1 MLPKP
6 YKEQIDFIPPF
17 RVRGKNKI
25 KNIKIMNPKYKKYFK
40 NSIIVLVA
48 AIVVF
53 FGYKYFTTEKKANIA
68 VQTVK
73 LSKQNV
79 TTSVTATGTV
89 EPVDQVDVGT
99 QVSGIINHIY
109 ADYNSPVKKGQLLA
123 ELDKTNLQES
133 VNNASAQ
140 YNASLNELN
149 YYQQNYNRQNN
160 MYKAGVISKA
170 DYEQAAYQVKN
181 SQETVS
187 QRKTAL
193 AQARTNLSYANI
205 YAPID
210 GIILS
215 REVEEGQTVAAS
227 MTTPTLFTIAKDIT
241 KMQVEANVD
250 EADIGGVEVGQ
261 RVSFTV
267 DAYPQEEF
275 SGRVRQVRL
284 SATTESNVV
293 TYTVIIDADNP
304 EQKLKPGLTATI
316 TIFTQE
322 LKDIDTVPASAIAFS
337 PDTETLQKYY
347 QQNQITAKIPEIK
360 TGKGKEKY
368 IWIKNNDGS
377 LSQKLITIGI
387 NDGINIQVVSGLSG
401 NEQIVSSLE
410 EQTEAVAS
418 SSEDESSPF
427 MPKRPDNN
435 NKKSSSNQG
444 SPN

>member
-1 MLPKP
+1 
-6 YKEQIDFIPPF
+6 
-17 RVRGKNKI
+17 
-25 KNIKIMNPKYKKYFK
+25 MNPKYKKYFK

-53 FGYKYFTTEKKANIA
+53 FGYKYLTTEKKASIA

-133 VNNASAQ
+133 VNNALAQ

-149 YYQQNYNRQNN
+149 YYQQNNNRQNN
-160 MYKAGVISKA
+160 MYKSGVISKA

-347 QQNQITAKIPEIK
+347 QQNQIKAKIPEIK
-360 TGKGKEKY
+360 TGKNKEKY

-377 LSQKLITIGI
+377 LSQKQITIGI
-387 NDGINIQVVSGLSG
+387 NDGINIQVVSGLTGS
-401 NEQIVSSLE
+401 EQIVTSLE
-410 EQTEAVAS
+410 EQTEPVAK
-418 SSEDESSPF
+418 SESDGSSPF
-427 MPKRPDNN
+427 MPKRPNNN

-444 SPN
+444 PPN

>member
-1 MLPKP
+1 
-6 YKEQIDFIPPF
+6 
-17 RVRGKNKI
+17 
-25 KNIKIMNPKYKKYFK
+25 MNPKYKKYFK
-40 NSIIVLVA
+40 NSIIVLVS
-48 AIVVF
+48 AIVIF
-53 FGYKYFTTEKKANIA
+53 FVYKYFTTEKTSNIE

-73 LSKQNV
+73 LTKQNV

-99 QVSGIINHIY
+99 QVSGIINNIY
-109 ADYNSPVKKGQLLA
+109 VDYNSQVKKGQLLA

-133 VNNASAQ
+133 VNNALAQ

-149 YYQQNYNRQNN
+149 YYQQNYNRQSN
-160 MYKAGVISKA
+160 MFKSGVISKA
-170 DYEQAAYQVKN
+170 DYEQASYQVKN

-215 REVEEGQTVAAS
+215 REVEEGQTVQAS

-241 KMQVEANVD
+241 KMQVEADVD

-322 LKDIDTVPASAIAFS
+322 LKDTNTVPASAIAFS
-337 PDTETLQKYY
+337 PDKETLKKYY

-377 LSQKLITIGI
+377 LSQKQITIGI

-401 NEQIVSSLE
+401 NEQIVTSLD
-410 EQTEAVAS
+410 EQTEPVVKS
-418 SSEDESSPF
+418 SGDGSSPF
-427 MPKRPDNN
+427 MPKRPNNN

-444 SPN
+444 PPN

>member
-1 MLPKP
+1 
-6 YKEQIDFIPPF
+6 
-17 RVRGKNKI
+17 
-25 KNIKIMNPKYKKYFK
+25 MNPKYKKYFK

-53 FGYKYFTTEKKANIA
+53 FGYKYFTTEKKASIA
-68 VQTVK
+68 AQTVK

-133 VNNASAQ
+133 VNNALAQ

-160 MYKAGVISKA
+160 MYKSGVISKA

-347 QQNQITAKIPEIK
+347 QQNQITAKIPEVK
-360 TGKGKEKY
+360 TGKNKEKY

-377 LSQKLITIGI
+377 LSQKQITIGI
-387 NDGINIQVVSGLSG
+387 NDGINVQVVSGLTGS
-401 NEQIVSSLE
+401 EQIVSSLE

-418 SSEDESSPF
+418 SSEDGSSPF
-427 MPKRPDNN
+427 MPKRPNNN

-444 SPN
+444 PPN

>member
-1 MLPKP
+1 
-6 YKEQIDFIPPF
+6 
-17 RVRGKNKI
+17 
-25 KNIKIMNPKYKKYFK
+25 MNPKYIKYFK
-40 NSIIVLVA
+40 NSLIVLVA

-53 FGYKYFTTEKKANIA
+53 FGYKYFTTEKKASIA
-68 VQTVK
+68 AQTVK

-133 VNNASAQ
+133 VNNALAQ

-149 YYQQNYNRQNN
+149 YYQQNNNRQNN
-160 MYKAGVISKA
+160 MYKSGVISKA

-241 KMQVEANVD
+241 KMKVEANVD
-250 EADIGGVEVGQ
+250 EADIGGVEVSQ

-322 LKDIDTVPASAIAFS
+322 LKGTNTVPASAIAFS

-347 QQNQITAKIPEIK
+347 QQNQIKAKIPEIK
-360 TGKGKEKY
+360 TGKNKEKY

-377 LSQKLITIGI
+377 LSQKQITIGI
-387 NDGINIQVVSGLSG
+387 NDGITVQVVSGLTGS
-401 NEQIVSSLE
+401 EQIVSSLE

-418 SSEDESSPF
+418 SSEDGSSPF
-427 MPKRPDNN
+427 MPKRPNNN

-444 SPN
+444 PPN

>member
-1 MLPKP
+1 
-6 YKEQIDFIPPF
+6 
-17 RVRGKNKI
+17 
-25 KNIKIMNPKYKKYFK
+25 MNPKYKKYFK
-40 NSIIVLVA
+40 NSIIVLVSI
-48 AIVVF
+48 IVIF
-53 FGYKYFTTEKKANIA
+53 FVYKFFATKKETNIA
-68 VQTVK
+68 VQTIK
-73 LSKQNV
+73 MSKQSV

-109 ADYNSPVKKGQLLA
+109 TDYNSQVKKGQLLA

-133 VNNASAQ
+133 VNNALAQ
-140 YNASLNELN
+140 YNAALNELN
-149 YYQQNYNRQNN
+149 YYQQNYSRQNN
-160 MYKAGVISKA
+160 MFKSGVISKA

-215 REVEEGQTVAAS
+215 REVEEGQTVQAS
-227 MTTPTLFTIAKDIT
+227 MTTPTLFKIAKDIT
-241 KMQVEANVD
+241 KMQVEADVD

-293 TYTVIIDADNP
+293 TYTIIIDADNP
-304 EQKLKPGLTATI
+304 DQKLKPGLTATI
-316 TIFTQE
+316 TIYTQE
-322 LKDIDTVPASAIAFS
+322 LKDINTVPASAIAFS
-337 PDTETLQKYY
+337 PDAEMLKKYY

-360 TGKGKEKY
+360 TGKNKEKY

-387 NDGINIQVVSGLSG
+387 NDGINIQVKSGLSG
-401 NEQIVSSLE
+401 KEQIVTSLE
-410 EQTEAVAS
+410 EQQEAVAK
-418 SSEDESSPF
+418 SEDGSSPF
-427 MPKRPDNN
+427 MPKRPNNN
-435 NKKSSSNQG
+435 NKKSGSDQG
-444 SPN
+444 PPKGN

>member
-1 MLPKP
+1 
-6 YKEQIDFIPPF
+6 
-17 RVRGKNKI
+17 
-25 KNIKIMNPKYKKYFK
+25 MNPKYKKYFK

-53 FGYKYFTTEKKANIA
+53 FGYKYFTTEKKASIA

-133 VNNASAQ
+133 VNNALAQ

-160 MYKAGVISKA
+160 MYKSGVISKA

-322 LKDIDTVPASAIAFS
+322 LKGTNTVPASAIAFS

-347 QQNQITAKIPEIK
+347 QQNQITAKIPEVK
-360 TGKGKEKY
+360 TGKNKEKY

-377 LSQKLITIGI
+377 LSQKQITIGI
-387 NDGINIQVVSGLSG
+387 NDGINIQVVSGLTGS
-401 NEQIVSSLE
+401 EQIVTSLE
-410 EQTEAVAS
+410 EQTEPVAK
-418 SSEDESSPF
+418 SESDGSSPF
-427 MPKRPDNN
+427 MPKRPYNN

-444 SPN
+444 PPN

>member
-1 MLPKP
+1 
-6 YKEQIDFIPPF
+6 
-17 RVRGKNKI
+17 
-25 KNIKIMNPKYKKYFK
+25 MNPKYKKYFK

-53 FGYKYFTTEKKANIA
+53 FGYKYFTTEKKASIA
-68 VQTVK
+68 AQTVK

-133 VNNASAQ
+133 VNNALAQ

-160 MYKAGVISKA
+160 MYKSGVISKA

-215 REVEEGQTVAAS
+215 REVEEGQTVAAT

-347 QQNQITAKIPEIK
+347 QQNQIKAKIPEIK

-377 LSQKLITIGI
+377 LSQKQITIGI

-401 NEQIVSSLE
+401 SEQIVTSLE

>member
-1 MLPKP
+1 
-6 YKEQIDFIPPF
+6 
-17 RVRGKNKI
+17 
-25 KNIKIMNPKYKKYFK
+25 MNPKYKKYFK

-53 FGYKYFTTEKKANIA
+53 FGYKYFTTEKKASIA

-133 VNNASAQ
+133 VNNALAQ

-160 MYKAGVISKA
+160 MYKSGVISKA

-322 LKDIDTVPASAIAFS
+322 LKGTNTVPASAIAFS

-347 QQNQITAKIPEIK
+347 QQNQITAKIPEVK
-360 TGKGKEKY
+360 TGKNKEKY

-387 NDGINIQVVSGLSG
+387 NDGINIQVKSGLTGS
-401 NEQIVSSLE
+401 EQIVTSLD
-410 EQTEAVAS
+410 EQTEAVAK
-418 SSEDESSPF
+418 SESDGSSPF
-427 MPKRPDNN
+427 MPKRPNNN

-444 SPN
+444 PPN

>member
-1 MLPKP
+1 
-6 YKEQIDFIPPF
+6 
-17 RVRGKNKI
+17 
-25 KNIKIMNPKYKKYFK
+25 MNPKYKKYFK

-53 FGYKYFTTEKKANIA
+53 FGYKYFTTEKKASIA

-133 VNNASAQ
+133 VNNALAQ

-160 MYKAGVISKA
+160 MYKSGVISKA

-360 TGKGKEKY
+360 TGKRKEKY

-387 NDGINIQVVSGLSG
+387 NDGINIQVKSGLTGS
-401 NEQIVSSLE
+401 EQIVTSLD
-410 EQTEAVAS
+410 EQTEAVAK
-418 SSEDESSPF
+418 SESDGSSPF
-427 MPKRPDNN
+427 MPKRPSNN
-435 NKKSSSNQG
+435 NKKSNSNQG
-444 SPN
+444 PPN

>member
-1 MLPKP
+1 
-6 YKEQIDFIPPF
+6 
-17 RVRGKNKI
+17 
-25 KNIKIMNPKYKKYFK
+25 MNPKYKKYFK

-53 FGYKYFTTEKKANIA
+53 FGYKYLTTEKKASIA

-133 VNNASAQ
+133 VNNALAQ

-149 YYQQNYNRQNN
+149 YYQQNNNRQNN
-160 MYKAGVISKA
+160 MYKSGVISKA

-215 REVEEGQTVAAS
+215 REVEEGQTVAAT

-347 QQNQITAKIPEIK
+347 QQNQIKAKIPEIK
-360 TGKGKEKY
+360 TGKNKEKY

-377 LSQKLITIGI
+377 LSQKQITIGI
-387 NDGINIQVVSGLSG
+387 NDGINIQVVSGLTGS
-401 NEQIVSSLE
+401 EQIVTSLE
-410 EQTEAVAS
+410 EQTEPVAK
-418 SSEDESSPF
+418 SESDGSSPF
-427 MPKRPDNN
+427 MPKRPNNN

-444 SPN
+444 PPN

>member
-1 MLPKP
+1 
-6 YKEQIDFIPPF
+6 
-17 RVRGKNKI
+17 
-25 KNIKIMNPKYKKYFK
+25 MNPKYKKYFK

-53 FGYKYFTTEKKANIA
+53 FGYKYFTTEKKASIA
-68 VQTVK
+68 AQTVK

-133 VNNASAQ
+133 VNNALAQ

-160 MYKAGVISKA
+160 MYKSGVISKA

-215 REVEEGQTVAAS
+215 REVEEGQTVAAT

-322 LKDIDTVPASAIAFS
+322 LKGTNTVPASAIAFS

-377 LSQKLITIGI
+377 LSQKQITIGI

-401 NEQIVSSLE
+401 NEQIVTSLE
-410 EQTEAVAS
+410 EQTEPVAK
-418 SSEDESSPF
+418 SESDGSSPF
-427 MPKRPDNN
+427 MPKRPNNN

-444 SPN
+444 PPN

>member
-1 MLPKP
+1 
-6 YKEQIDFIPPF
+6 
-17 RVRGKNKI
+17 
-25 KNIKIMNPKYKKYFK
+25 MNPKYKKYFK

-53 FGYKYFTTEKKANIA
+53 FGYKYFTTEKKASIA
-68 VQTVK
+68 AQTVK

-133 VNNASAQ
+133 VNNALAQ

-160 MYKAGVISKA
+160 MYKSGVISKA

-215 REVEEGQTVAAS
+215 REVEEGQTVAAT

-377 LSQKLITIGI
+377 LSQKQITIGI

>member
-1 MLPKP
+1 
-6 YKEQIDFIPPF
+6 
-17 RVRGKNKI
+17 
-25 KNIKIMNPKYKKYFK
+25 MNSKYKKYFK

-53 FGYKYFTTEKKANIA
+53 FGYKYFTTEKKASIA
-68 VQTVK
+68 AQTVK

-133 VNNASAQ
+133 VNNALAQ

-160 MYKAGVISKA
+160 MYKSGVISKA

-347 QQNQITAKIPEIK
+347 QQNQIKAKIPEIK
-360 TGKGKEKY
+360 TGKNKEKY

-377 LSQKLITIGI
+377 LSQKQITIGI
-387 NDGINIQVVSGLSG
+387 NDGINIQVVSGLTGS
-401 NEQIVSSLE
+401 EQIVTSLD
-410 EQTEAVAS
+410 EQTEPVAK
-418 SSEDESSPF
+418 SESDGSSPF
-427 MPKRPDNN
+427 MPKRPNNN

-444 SPN
+444 PPN

>member
-1 MLPKP
+1 
-6 YKEQIDFIPPF
+6 
-17 RVRGKNKI
+17 
-25 KNIKIMNPKYKKYFK
+25 MNPKYKKYFK

-53 FGYKYFTTEKKANIA
+53 FGYKYFTTEKKASIA

-133 VNNASAQ
+133 VNNALAQ

-149 YYQQNYNRQNN
+149 YYQQNNNRQNN
-160 MYKAGVISKA
+160 MYKSGVISKA

-241 KMQVEANVD
+241 KMKVEANVD

-347 QQNQITAKIPEIK
+347 QQNQIKAKIPEIK
-360 TGKGKEKY
+360 TGKNKEKY

-377 LSQKLITIGI
+377 LSQKQITIGI
-387 NDGINIQVVSGLSG
+387 NDGINIQVVSGLTGS
-401 NEQIVSSLE
+401 EQIVTSLE
-410 EQTEAVAS
+410 EQTEPVAK
-418 SSEDESSPF
+418 SESDGSSPF
-427 MPKRPDNN
+427 MPKRPNNN

-444 SPN
+444 PPN

>member
-1 MLPKP
+1 
-6 YKEQIDFIPPF
+6 
-17 RVRGKNKI
+17 
-25 KNIKIMNPKYKKYFK
+25 MNPKYKKYFK
-40 NSIIVLVA
+40 SSIIVLVA

-53 FGYKYFTTEKKANIA
+53 FGYKYFTTEKKASIA
-68 VQTVK
+68 AQTVK

-133 VNNASAQ
+133 VNNALAQ

-160 MYKAGVISKA
+160 MYKSGVISKA

-181 SQETVS
+181 SQQTVS

-193 AQARTNLSYANI
+193 AQARTNVSYANI

-215 REVEEGQTVAAS
+215 REVEEGQTVAAT

-347 QQNQITAKIPEIK
+347 QQNQIKAKIPEIK
-360 TGKGKEKY
+360 TGKNKEKY

-377 LSQKLITIGI
+377 LSQKQITIGI
-387 NDGINIQVVSGLSG
+387 NDGINIQVVSGLTGS
-401 NEQIVSSLE
+401 EQIVTSLE
-410 EQTEAVAS
+410 EQTEPVAK
-418 SSEDESSPF
+418 SESDGSSPF
-427 MPKRPDNN
+427 MPKRPNNN

-444 SPN
+444 PPN

>member
-1 MLPKP
+1 
-6 YKEQIDFIPPF
+6 
-17 RVRGKNKI
+17 
-25 KNIKIMNPKYKKYFK
+25 MNPKYKKYFK
-40 NSIIVLVA
+40 TSIIVLVA
-48 AIVVF
+48 SIVIF
-53 FGYKYFTTEKKANIA
+53 FVYKYFATEKVTNIA

-73 LSKQNV
+73 MTKQNV

-89 EPVDQVDVGT
+89 EPVDQIDVGT
-99 QVSGIINHIY
+99 QVSGIINNIY
-109 ADYNSPVKKGQLLA
+109 VDYNSQVKKGQLLA

-133 VNNASAQ
+133 VNNALAQ
-140 YNASLNELN
+140 YNAALNELN
-149 YYQQNYNRQNN
+149 YYQQNYNRQSN
-160 MYKAGVISKA
+160 MYKSGVISKA
-170 DYEQAAYQVKN
+170 DYEQAVYQVKN

-215 REVEEGQTVAAS
+215 KEVEEGQTVAAS

-241 KMQVEANVD
+241 KMQVEADVD

-275 SGRVRQVRL
+275 SGKVRQVRL

-322 LKDIDTVPASAIAFS
+322 LKDANTVPASAIAFS

-347 QQNQITAKIPEIK
+347 QQNKITAKIPEIK
-360 TGKGKEKY
+360 TGKNKEKY
-368 IWIKNNDGS
+368 IWIKNSDGS

-387 NDGINIQVVSGLSG
+387 NDGVNVQVTNGLSG
-401 NEQIVSSLE
+401 NEQIVTSLD
-410 EQTEAVAS
+410 EQTEPVAS
-418 SSEDESSPF
+418 SESDGSSPF
-427 MPKRPDNN
+427 MPKRPSNN
-435 NKKSSSNQG
+435 NKKSSSSQG
-444 SPN
+444 PPPN

>member
-1 MLPKP
+1 M
-6 YKEQIDFIPPF
+6 
-17 RVRGKNKI
+17 
-25 KNIKIMNPKYKKYFK
+25 
-40 NSIIVLVA
+40 
-48 AIVVF
+48 
-53 FGYKYFTTEKKANIA
+53 
-68 VQTVK
+68 
-73 LSKQNV
+73 
-79 TTSVTATGTV
+79 
-89 EPVDQVDVGT
+89 
-99 QVSGIINHIY
+99 
-109 ADYNSPVKKGQLLA
+109 KKGQLLA

-133 VNNASAQ
+133 VNNALAQ

-160 MYKAGVISKA
+160 MYKSGVISKA

-215 REVEEGQTVAAS
+215 REVEEGQTVAAT

-322 LKDIDTVPASAIAFS
+322 LKGTNTVPASAIAFS

-347 QQNQITAKIPEIK
+347 QQNQITAKIPEVK
-360 TGKGKEKY
+360 TGKNKEKY

-377 LSQKLITIGI
+377 LSQKKITIGI

-401 NEQIVSSLE
+401 NEQIVSSLD
-410 EQTEAVAS
+410 EQTEPVAK
-418 SSEDESSPF
+418 SESDGSSPF
-427 MPKRPDNN
+427 MPKRPNNN

-444 SPN
+444 PPN

>member
-1 MLPKP
+1 
-6 YKEQIDFIPPF
+6 
-17 RVRGKNKI
+17 
-25 KNIKIMNPKYKKYFK
+25 MNPKYKKYFK
-40 NSIIVLVA
+40 TSIIVLVA
-48 AIVVF
+48 SIVIF
-53 FGYKYFTTEKKANIA
+53 FVYKYFATEKVTNIA

-73 LSKQNV
+73 MTKQNV

-89 EPVDQVDVGT
+89 EPVDQIDVGT
-99 QVSGIINHIY
+99 QVSGIINNIY
-109 ADYNSPVKKGQLLA
+109 VDYNSQVKKGQLLA

-133 VNNASAQ
+133 VNNALAQ
-140 YNASLNELN
+140 YNAALNELN
-149 YYQQNYNRQNN
+149 YYQQNYNRQSN
-160 MYKAGVISKA
+160 MYKSGVISKA

-215 REVEEGQTVAAS
+215 KEVEEGQTVAAS

-241 KMQVEANVD
+241 KMQVEADVD

-275 SGRVRQVRL
+275 SGKVRQVRL

-322 LKDIDTVPASAIAFS
+322 LKDANTVPASAIAFS

-360 TGKGKEKY
+360 TGKNKEKY
-368 IWIKNNDGS
+368 IWIKNSDGS

-387 NDGINIQVVSGLSG
+387 NDGVNVQVTNGLSG
-401 NEQIVSSLE
+401 NEQIVTSLD
-410 EQTEAVAS
+410 EQTEPVAS
-418 SSEDESSPF
+418 SESDGSSPF
-427 MPKRPDNN
+427 MPKRPSNN
-435 NKKSSSNQG
+435 NKKSSSSQG
-444 SPN
+444 PPPN

>member
-1 MLPKP
+1 
-6 YKEQIDFIPPF
+6 
-17 RVRGKNKI
+17 
-25 KNIKIMNPKYKKYFK
+25 MNPKYKKYFK

-53 FGYKYFTTEKKANIA
+53 FGYKYFTTEKKASIA

-133 VNNASAQ
+133 VNNALAQ

-149 YYQQNYNRQNN
+149 YYQQNNNRQNN
-160 MYKAGVISKA
+160 MYKSGVISKA

-250 EADIGGVEVGQ
+250 EADIGGVEVSQ

-322 LKDIDTVPASAIAFS
+322 LKDIDTVPAATIAFS
-337 PDTETLQKYY
+337 PDMETLQKYY

-360 TGKGKEKY
+360 TGKNKEKY

-377 LSQKLITIGI
+377 LSQKQITIGI
-387 NDGINIQVVSGLSG
+387 NDGINIQVVSGLTGS
-401 NEQIVSSLE
+401 EQIVTSLE
-410 EQTEAVAS
+410 EQTEPVAK
-418 SSEDESSPF
+418 SESDGSSPF
-427 MPKRPDNN
+427 MPKRPNNN

-444 SPN
+444 PPN

>member
-1 MLPKP
+1 
-6 YKEQIDFIPPF
+6 
-17 RVRGKNKI
+17 
-25 KNIKIMNPKYKKYFK
+25 MNPKYKKYFK

-53 FGYKYFTTEKKANIA
+53 FGYKYFTTEKKASIA

-133 VNNASAQ
+133 VNNALAQ

-160 MYKAGVISKA
+160 MYKSGVISKA

-347 QQNQITAKIPEIK
+347 QQNQIKAKIPEIK
-360 TGKGKEKY
+360 TGKNKEKY

-377 LSQKLITIGI
+377 LSQKLITVGI

-401 NEQIVSSLE
+401 NEQIVTSLE

-427 MPKRPDNN
+427 MPKRPNNN

-444 SPN
+444 PPN

>member
-1 MLPKP
+1 
-6 YKEQIDFIPPF
+6 
-17 RVRGKNKI
+17 
-25 KNIKIMNPKYKKYFK
+25 MNPKYKKYFK

-53 FGYKYFTTEKKANIA
+53 FGYKYFTTEKKASIA

-133 VNNASAQ
+133 VNNALAQ

-160 MYKAGVISKA
+160 MYKSGVISKA

-181 SQETVS
+181 SQQTVS

-250 EADIGGVEVGQ
+250 EADIGGVEVSQ

-347 QQNQITAKIPEIK
+347 QQNQIKAKIPEIK
-360 TGKGKEKY
+360 TGKNKEKY

-377 LSQKLITIGI
+377 LSQKQITIGI
-387 NDGINIQVVSGLSG
+387 NDGINIQVVSGLTGS
-401 NEQIVSSLE
+401 EQIVTSLE
-410 EQTEAVAS
+410 EQTEPVAK
-418 SSEDESSPF
+418 SESDGSSPF
-427 MPKRPDNN
+427 MPKRPNNN

-444 SPN
+444 PPN

>member
-1 MLPKP
+1 
-6 YKEQIDFIPPF
+6 
-17 RVRGKNKI
+17 
-25 KNIKIMNPKYKKYFK
+25 MNPKYKKYFK

-53 FGYKYFTTEKKANIA
+53 FGYKYLTTEKKASIA

-133 VNNASAQ
+133 VNNALAQ

-160 MYKAGVISKA
+160 MYKSGVISKA

-250 EADIGGVEVGQ
+250 EADIGGVEVSQ

-360 TGKGKEKY
+360 TGKNKEKY

-387 NDGINIQVVSGLSG
+387 NDGINIQVKSGLTG
-401 NEQIVSSLE
+401 NEQIVTSLD
-410 EQTEAVAS
+410 EQTEAVGK
-418 SSEDESSPF
+418 SESDGSSPF
-427 MPKRPDNN
+427 MPKRPNNN

-444 SPN
+444 PPN

>member
-1 MLPKP
+1 
-6 YKEQIDFIPPF
+6 
-17 RVRGKNKI
+17 
-25 KNIKIMNPKYKKYFK
+25 MNPKYKKYFK
-40 NSIIVLVA
+40 SSVIVLIA

-53 FGYKYFTTEKKANIA
+53 FVYRYFASDKKTNIV

-73 LSKQNV
+73 MTGQNV

-89 EPVDQVDVGT
+89 EPVDQVEVGT

-109 ADYNSPVKKGQLLA
+109 ADYNSQVKKGQLLA

-133 VNNASAQ
+133 VNNALAQ
-140 YNASLNELN
+140 YNAALNELN
-149 YYQQNYNRQNN
+149 YYQQNYSRQSN

-170 DYEQAAYQVKN
+170 DYEQAAYQIKN
-181 SQETVS
+181 SQQTVS

-210 GIILS
+210 GIVLS

-250 EADIGGVEVGQ
+250 EADIGGVAVGQ

-284 SATTESNVV
+284 AATTESNVV

-316 TIFTQE
+316 TIYTQE
-322 LKDIDTVPASAIAFS
+322 LSGINTIPAAAISFS

-347 QQNQITAKIPEIK
+347 QQNGITAKIPDIK
-360 TGKGKEKY
+360 TGKNKDKF

-377 LSQKLITIGI
+377 LSQKQITIGI
-387 NDGINIQVVSGLSG
+387 SDGVNVQVVKGLSG
-401 NEQIVSSLE
+401 KEQIVTNLD
-410 EQTEAVAS
+410 EQQAVAKTD
-418 SSEDESSPF
+418 SEASSPL
-427 MPKRPDNN
+427 MPKRPGNN
-435 NKKSSSNQG
+435 NKKSSSSQG
-444 SPN
+444 PPPN

>member
-1 MLPKP
+1 
-6 YKEQIDFIPPF
+6 
-17 RVRGKNKI
+17 
-25 KNIKIMNPKYKKYFK
+25 MNPKYKKYFK

-53 FGYKYFTTEKKANIA
+53 FGYKYFTTEKKASIA

-133 VNNASAQ
+133 VNNALAQ

-160 MYKAGVISKA
+160 MYKSGVISKA

-401 NEQIVSSLE
+401 SEQIVTSLE

-427 MPKRPDNN
+427 MPKRPNNN

-444 SPN
+444 PPN

>member
-1 MLPKP
+1 
-6 YKEQIDFIPPF
+6 
-17 RVRGKNKI
+17 
-25 KNIKIMNPKYKKYFK
+25 MNQKYKKYFK

-53 FGYKYFTTEKKANIA
+53 FGYKYFTTEKKASIA

-133 VNNASAQ
+133 VNNALAQ

-149 YYQQNYNRQNN
+149 YYQQNNNRQNN
-160 MYKAGVISKA
+160 MYKSGVISKA

-241 KMQVEANVD
+241 KMKVEANVD

-360 TGKGKEKY
+360 TGKNKEKY

-377 LSQKLITIGI
+377 LSQKLITVGI

-401 NEQIVSSLE
+401 NEQIVTSLD
-410 EQTEAVAS
+410 EQTEPVAK
-418 SSEDESSPF
+418 SESDGSSPF
-427 MPKRPDNN
+427 MPKRPNNN

-444 SPN
+444 PPN

>member
-1 MLPKP
+1 L
-6 YKEQIDFIPPF
+6 ENE
-17 RVRGKNKI
+17 NKQ
-25 KNIKIMNPKYKKYFK
+25 IKIMNPKYKQYFK
-40 NSIIVLVA
+40 SSVIVLIA

-53 FGYKYFTTEKKANIA
+53 FVYRYFASDKKTNIV

-73 LSKQNV
+73 MTGQNV

-89 EPVDQVDVGT
+89 EPVDQVEVGT

-109 ADYNSPVKKGQLLA
+109 ADYNSQVKKGQLLA

-133 VNNASAQ
+133 VNNALAQ
-140 YNASLNELN
+140 YNAALNELN
-149 YYQQNYNRQNN
+149 YYQQNYSRQSN

-170 DYEQAAYQVKN
+170 DYEQAAYQIKN
-181 SQETVS
+181 SQQTVS

-210 GIILS
+210 GIVLS

-250 EADIGGVEVGQ
+250 EADIGGVAVGQ

-284 SATTESNVV
+284 AATTESNVV

-316 TIFTQE
+316 TIYTQE
-322 LKDIDTVPASAIAFS
+322 LTGINTIPAAAISFS

-347 QQNQITAKIPEIK
+347 QQNGITAKIPDIK
-360 TGKGKEKY
+360 AGKNKDKF

-377 LSQKLITIGI
+377 LSQKQITIGI
-387 NDGINIQVVSGLSG
+387 SDGVNVQVVKGLSG
-401 NEQIVSSLE
+401 KEQIVTNLD
-410 EQTEAVAS
+410 EQQQAVAKTD
-418 SSEDESSPF
+418 SEASSPF
-427 MPKRPDNN
+427 MPKRPGNN
-435 NKKSSSNQG
+435 NKKSSSSQG
-444 SPN
+444 PPPN

>member
-1 MLPKP
+1 
-6 YKEQIDFIPPF
+6 
-17 RVRGKNKI
+17 
-25 KNIKIMNPKYKKYFK
+25 MNPKYKKYFK
-40 NSIIVLVA
+40 SSIIVLVA

-53 FGYKYFTTEKKANIA
+53 FGYKYFTTEKKASIA
-68 VQTVK
+68 AQTVK

-133 VNNASAQ
+133 VNNALAQ

-160 MYKAGVISKA
+160 MYKSGVISKA

-215 REVEEGQTVAAS
+215 REVEEGQTVAAT

-322 LKDIDTVPASAIAFS
+322 LKGTNTVPASAIAFS

-347 QQNQITAKIPEIK
+347 QQNQITAKIPEVK
-360 TGKGKEKY
+360 TGKGKEKC

-377 LSQKLITIGI
+377 LSQKQITIGI

-401 NEQIVSSLE
+401 NEQIVTSLD
-410 EQTEAVAS
+410 EQTEPVAK
-418 SSEDESSPF
+418 SESDESSPF
-427 MPKRPDNN
+427 MPKRPNNN

-444 SPN
+444 PPN

>member
-1 MLPKP
+1 
-6 YKEQIDFIPPF
+6 
-17 RVRGKNKI
+17 
-25 KNIKIMNPKYKKYFK
+25 MNPKYKKYFK
-40 NSIIVLVA
+40 NSIIVLVS
-48 AIVVF
+48 AIVIF
-53 FGYKYFTTEKKANIA
+53 FVYKFFSTEKNANIT

-73 LSKQNV
+73 LSKQDV

-89 EPVDQVDVGT
+89 EPVDTVQVGT
-99 QVSGIINHIY
+99 QVSGLIDKIY
-109 ADYNSPVKKGQLLA
+109 VDYNSVVKKGQLLA
-123 ELDKTNLQES
+123 EIDKTNLQES
-133 VNNASAQ
+133 VNNALAQ
-140 YNASLNELN
+140 YNSALNNLN
-149 YYQQNYNRQNN
+149 YYQQNYNRQNS

-170 DYEQAAYQVKN
+170 DYEQASYQVKN
-181 SQETVS
+181 AEQTVNQS
-187 QRKTAL
+187 RTTL
-193 AQARTNLSYANI
+193 SQARTNLSYANI

-210 GIILS
+210 GVIMS
-215 REVEEGQTVAAS
+215 KEVEAGQTVQAS

-241 KMQVEANVD
+241 KMQVEADVD

-322 LKDIDTVPASAIAFS
+322 LKDIDTVPAAAIAFS
-337 PDTETLQKYY
+337 PDSETLQKYY

-360 TGKGKEKY
+360 TGKNKEKY

-387 NDGINIQVVSGLSG
+387 NDGINIQVKSGLTGS
-401 NEQIVSSLE
+401 EQIVTSLD
-410 EQTEAVAS
+410 EQTEAVAK
-418 SSEDESSPF
+418 SESDGSSPF
-427 MPKRPDNN
+427 MPKRPSNN

-444 SPN
+444 PPN